1 MLCQAT
7 VVMLG
12 VASRIKAVELGG
24 AELLLMAANEKTKWL
39 LGREGGA
46 VPLCPCGFR
55 AWNNG
60 TDCCRGA
67 GQMD

>member
-39 LGREGGA
+39 LVRERGRGCAA
-46 VPLCPCGFR
+46 VPVWIPGLE
-55 AWNNG
+55 
-60 TDCCRGA
+60 
-67 GQMD
+67 